1 MSAVIEVKNL
11 SEPDEI
17 VRFEREGQSRT
28 FGRDDDVCDLVIWS
42 ALNDRRLSR
51 VAGVL
56 WRMDGQLWLRN
67 LSLRHELVV
76 TSPGGVATPTLPP
89 RSSVT
94 DPGAAQALS
103 PGTQTILGPAGCEL
117 VVRQRASARPPRPRG
132 DRTDRGGSPSRAETT
147 SGVPEVPDR
156 LLQVALALCEPLMTG
171 HLVPATYRQIA
182 QRLGIES
189 FKRVRLLVADLCSL
203 YESDAC
209 ATYLRGEAGSQA
221 RHGGDR
227 LPQAAGGS
235 VHDPADQVR
244 WERSADG
251 VWRGRTDDAA
261 GCPGPPP
268 QLSLPAYFQV
278 AQLLVRRGLVRADHL
293 VLLDAPPASLR

>member
-1 MSAVIEVKNL
+1 MSAVIEVRNL

-51 VAGVL
+51 VAGLL

-76 TSPGGVATPTLPP
+76 TAPGGVATPTLPP
-89 RSSVT
+89 RSGVN

-117 VVRQRASARPPRPRG
+117 VVRQRASVRPPRPRG
-132 DRTDRGGSPSRAETT
+132 GRTDRGGSPSRAETT

-209 ATYLRGEAGSQA
+209 ARYLRGEAGSQVPD
-221 RHGGDR
+221 GGDR
-227 LPQAAGGS
+227 RAETGVGG
-235 VHDPADQVR
+235 DREPTDDVR

-251 VWRGRTDDAA
+251 VWRGRTDAVVRR
-261 GCPGPPP
+261 PGPPP

-293 VLLDAPPASLR
+293 ALLDPPRASLR